1 MLKEVFILSLSRI
14 NISLLIPSRMLPNYF
29 AWFLLKKFSPVLP
42 DDYFAQYYFNA
53 PATEMGSK
61 GKEKWRACLLE
72 TETTMPFSVGMMFT
86 KDVITQLKVNKVHLR
101 YKFLSHPIIKK
112 FVSVLEILL
121 HSLIVMLVFS
131 CFHVGAHHIKA
142 LKSSF
147 LLCY

>member
-1 MLKEVFILSLSRI
+1 MLKEVFVLSLSRI
-14 NISLLIPSRMLPNYF
+14 NISLLIPSRKLPNYF

-101 YKFLSHPIIKK
+101 YTFLSHPHHKEICFCIRNSPS
-112 FVSVLEILL
+112 FSHCYVGVLMFSRG
-121 HSLIVMLVFS
+121 HSLHQSIEV
-131 CFHVGAHHIKA
+131 
-142 LKSSF
+142 
-147 LLCY
+147 